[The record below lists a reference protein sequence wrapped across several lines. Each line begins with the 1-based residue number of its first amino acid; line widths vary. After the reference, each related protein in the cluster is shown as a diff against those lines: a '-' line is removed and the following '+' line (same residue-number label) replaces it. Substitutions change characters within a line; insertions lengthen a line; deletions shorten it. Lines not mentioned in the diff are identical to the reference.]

1 MRWRALAAI
10 AAIPVF
16 GSEAL
21 LRAAHEDDT
30 TTVTKL
36 LREGADVR
44 YANDLGAT
52 ALWAACENGSPAMT
66 ELLLRA
72 GATPDAALLKGET
85 PLMTAARGGYAS
97 VVAMLLRH
105 KANVNARGPRDQ
117 TALMWAVAQKHATV
131 VKQLI
136 DAGADVHAR
145 TTAWTDM
152 MAVPP
157 HGYRPYN
164 KAIPHGRDTALL
176 FAARAGDLESMQ
188 LLVAAGANVND
199 ADAWGVSAVALAA
212 HSGFTGM
219 VSYLLEKGANPNA
232 CESGFCPLHIAILRR
247 DTEMAGALLA
257 KGADA
262 NAPLRTWTPTRRS
275 SKDYHFEPELVG
287 AKPYWLAARYASPE
301 IMKLLARHKA
311 EALAVHH
318 SVKVT
323 DATGASKEDRTDAIL
338 AALGQGGGGPAWAD
352 FKRDETL
359 VLACVKAAM
368 EAGVQPSA
376 RAISAA
382 KALRYTKVVTLLGG
396 E

>member
-1 MRWRALAAI
+1 MSWRVLAAI
-10 AAIPVF
+10 VAIPAF

-21 LRAAHEDDT
+21 LRAAHEND
-30 TTVTKL
+30 VAAVAKL

-52 ALWAACENGSPAMT
+52 ALWAACENGSLAMT

-72 GATPDAALLKGET
+72 GASPNAALLKGET
-85 PLMTAARGGYAS
+85 PLMTAARGGYS
-97 VVAMLLRH
+97 GVVAVLLAR
-105 KANVNARGPRDQ
+105 KAEVNARGPRAQ

-136 DAGADVHAR
+136 DAGADLHVR
-145 TTAWTDM
+145 TAEWTDM

-176 FAARAGDLESMQ
+176 FAARVGDLESMQ
-188 LLVAAGANVND
+188 LLVTAGADVND
-199 ADAWGVSAVALAA
+199 TDAWGVSALALAA
-212 HSGFTGM
+212 HSGFTPM
-219 VSYLLEKGANPNA
+219 VTYLLTKGANPNA

-247 DTEMAGALLA
+247 DVPMARALLE

-262 NAPLRTWTPTRRS
+262 NAPLKTWTPTRRS
-275 SKDYHFEPELVG
+275 SKDLHFAPELVG
-287 AKPYWLAARYASPE
+287 AKPYWLAARHASPE
-301 IMKLLARHKA
+301 IMKLLTQHRAD
-311 EALAVHH
+311 ALAIHH

-323 DATGASKEDRTDAIL
+323 DATGASNEDRTDAIV
-338 AALGQGGGGPAWAD
+338 AALGRGAAWVE
-352 FKRDETL
+352 FKRDEAL

-368 EAGVQPSA
+368 EAGVKPSA
-376 RAISAA
+376 RAIDAA
-382 KALRYTKVVTLLGG
+382 KALKYGKVVALLGG